1 MPGVCL
7 AVPYESGAAGGHW
20 ANFRI
25 FGLGLAV
32 IRGFLRILEDDIHCR
47 LGRPVV
53 P

>member
-20 ANFRI
+20 ASFRI
-25 FGLGLAV
+25 FGLAV
-32 IRGFLRILEDDIHCR
+32 MRGFLGILEDDIHCR